1 MYSYL
6 NIVFFDK
13 NLEKKKN
20 ICLDNGNRGLLWL
33 RHKLVYECVG
43 QQRTL

>member
-13 NLEKKKN
+13 IRRILEEIVKDSKFAT
-20 ICLDNGNRGLLWL
+20 
-33 RHKLVYECVG
+33 EF
-43 QQRTL
+43 

>member
-13 NLEKKKN
+13 ILPNHHEAPEQGRKGRF
-20 ICLDNGNRGLLWL
+20 NGGGQRGGDYKITFL
-33 RHKLVYECVG
+33 
-43 QQRTL
+43 